1 MENKVAQMFVLWYIK
16 NASKAISE
24 IKVSGGDYEWWYSF
38 VVFLL
43 IL

>member
-1 MENKVAQMFVLWYIK
+1 MVNIVVQMFVMWYIK

-24 IKVSGGDYEWWYSF
+24 IKVSEGDYEWWYSF
-38 VVFLL
+38 VVFYL